1 MASLGTVINREDL
14 PEDSSGDYSPLPEG
28 WYTTQITG
36 AELKDTKSGTGKYIK
51 VEHTV
56 VGEQF
61 SGRKVWGM
69 INIQNPNEKAEEIG
83 RQQLNKMMT
92 AVGLAKLEDTD
103 ELVGLDVS
111 IKLKIKEAAN
121 GYDASNEVKGYKA
134 MGSAPA
140 GASAPKAESSAPPW
154 AGKK

>member
-92 AVGLAKLEDTD
+92 AVGLTKLEDTD

-121 GYDASNEVKGYKA
+121 GYDASNEVKGYKS
-134 MGSAPA
+134 MGGG